1 MYGWKARIGLITP
14 MPGENVEHAFHI
26 YAPPGVSF
34 SSMKMVFPGPT
45 PEGLAS
51 RNLRLTYEARMAPV
65 NAAAAVCAALT
76 ANWIVFRLRGPALLL
91 YVCVS
96 AMSGTLCG
104 LLGAAVARRLAP
116 VVAACLPRNTRSVE
130 ETK

>member
-45 PEGLAS
+45 PEGLAI
-51 RNLRLTYEARMAPV
+51 LTDQLE
-65 NAAAAVCAALT
+65 
-76 ANWIVFRLRGPALLL
+76 
-91 YVCVS
+91 
-96 AMSGTLCG
+96 
-104 LLGAAVARRLAP
+104 
-116 VVAACLPRNTRSVE
+116 
-130 ETK
+130 